1 MQGGFWNSE
10 RTSPA
15 CWAVIIL
22 LWGWGES
29 KKKLHTLRAFCLQVL
44 LQGILWYFNEDLFGL

>member
-44 LQGILWYFNEDLFGL
+44 LQGILWYFN